1 MTARPRP
8 FIQTLTHPLLLLGAL
23 GLWWALDKGEL
34 AALAALVASQAVLAF
49 LEAMAPAVPHW
60 RQTPKQKLGLA
71 AVYVATLVVFG
82 LVLSLYEWL
91 LAPSLVH
98 ARDAWGLAL
107 WPTGWPLLAQV
118 VLLFFASEFIYY
130 WIHRAIH
137 ASSLFWRLSGHGFH
151 HAYQNLHA
159 LNSGATHPLE
169 VLFLALPALLITALF
184 GGTAEAA
191 AGATTL
197 LVVNASIVHANVH
210 TDTPGLRWL
219 VTSSAHHRRHHSS
232 VFEDSNS
239 NYSCNAII
247 WDRLFGTFSEGPVT
261 QTGIGPLEPTFL
273 QKLLLPL
280 REPVY
285 ADTAATRKHVAP
297 HDG

>member
-1 MTARPRP
+1 MTVRRHPW
-8 FIQTLTHPLLLLGAL
+8 IESLTHPALLLGAL
-23 GLWWALDKGEL
+23 ALWWVLGRSEL
-34 AALAALVASQAVLAF
+34 AALAALVVAQAVLTL
-49 LEAMAPAVPHW
+49 LEATVPALPHW
-60 RQTPKQKLGLA
+60 RQTLKQKLGLA
-71 AVYVATLVVFG
+71 AVYLATLVVFG
-82 LVLSLYEWL
+82 LVLALYEWL
-91 LAPSLVH
+91 LAPPLIQR
-98 ARDAWGLAL
+98 RDAWGLAL
-107 WPTGWPLLAQV
+107 WPTHWPLVAQV

-137 ASSLFWRLSGHGFH
+137 ASSLFWRVSGHGFH

-159 LNSGATHPLE
+159 LNAGATHPLE

-184 GGTAEAA
+184 GGTADAA

-210 TDTPGLRWL
+210 TDTPGLHWL
-219 VTSSAHHRRHHSS
+219 VTSSAQHRRHHSA

-239 NYSCNAII
+239 NYSCNAIV

-261 QTGIGPLEPTFL
+261 QTGIGPHEPTFL

-285 ADTAATRKHVAP
+285 ADTATTRKHGALR
-297 HDG
+297 DG

>member
-1 MTARPRP
+1 MTVRRHPW
-8 FIQTLTHPLLLLGAL
+8 IESLTHPALLLGAL
-23 GLWWALDKGEL
+23 ALWWALGRSEL
-34 AALAALVASQAVLAF
+34 AALAALVVAQAVLTL
-49 LEAMAPAVPHW
+49 LEATVPALPHW
-60 RQTPKQKLGLA
+60 RQTLKQKLGLA
-71 AVYVATLVVFG
+71 AVYLATLVVFG
-82 LVLSLYEWL
+82 LVLALYEWL
-91 LAPSLVH
+91 LAPPLIQL
-98 ARDAWGLAL
+98 RDAWGLAL
-107 WPTGWPLLAQV
+107 WPTRWPLVAQV

-137 ASSLFWRLSGHGFH
+137 ASSFFWRVSGHGFH

-159 LNSGATHPLE
+159 LNAGATHPLE

-184 GGTAEAA
+184 GGTADAA

-219 VTSSAHHRRHHSS
+219 VTSSAQHRRHHSA

-239 NYSCNAII
+239 NYSCNAIV

-261 QTGIGPLEPTFL
+261 QTGIGPHEPTFL

-285 ADTAATRKHVAP
+285 ADTATTRKHGAP
-297 HDG
+297 RDG

>member
-1 MTARPRP
+1 MTARPHP
-8 FIQTLTHPLLLLGAL
+8 YIQTLTHPLLLLGAL

-49 LEAMAPAVPHW
+49 LEATAPAVPHW

-118 VLLFFASEFIYY
+118 LLLFFASEFIYY

-219 VTSSAHHRRHHSS
+219 VTSSSHHRRHHSS

-247 WDRLFGTFSEGPVT
+247 WDRLFGTFSEGAVT
-261 QTGIGPLEPTFL
+261 QTGIGPHEPTFM

>member
-1 MTARPRP
+1 MTVRRHPW
-8 FIQTLTHPLLLLGAL
+8 IESLTHPALLLGAL
-23 GLWWALDKGEL
+23 ALWWVLGRSEL
-34 AALAALVASQAVLAF
+34 AALAALVVAQAVLTL
-49 LEAMAPAVPHW
+49 LEATVPALPHW
-60 RQTPKQKLGLA
+60 RQTLMQKLGLA
-71 AVYVATLVVFG
+71 AVYLATLVVFG
-82 LVLSLYEWL
+82 LVLALYEWL
-91 LAPSLVH
+91 LAPPLIQL
-98 ARDAWGLAL
+98 RDAWGLAL
-107 WPTGWPLLAQV
+107 WPTHWPLVAQV

-137 ASSLFWRLSGHGFH
+137 ASSLFWRVSGHGFH

-159 LNSGATHPLE
+159 LNAGATHPLE

-184 GGTAEAA
+184 GGTADAA
-191 AGATTL
+191 AGATAL

-219 VTSSAHHRRHHSS
+219 VTSSAQHRRHHSA
-232 VFEDSNS
+232 VFKDSNS
-239 NYSCNAII
+239 NYSCNAIV

-261 QTGIGPLEPTFL
+261 QTGIGPHEPTFL

-285 ADTAATRKHVAP
+285 ADTATTRKHGALR
-297 HDG
+297 DG

>member
-8 FIQTLTHPLLLLGAL
+8 FSQTLTHPLLLLGAL
-23 GLWWALDKGEL
+23 GLWWALDKSEI

-49 LEAMAPAVPHW
+49 LEATAPAVPHW

-98 ARDAWGLAL
+98 ARDAWGMAL

-118 VLLFFASEFIYY
+118 LLLFFASEFIYY

-239 NYSCNAII
+239 NFSCNAII
-247 WDRLFGTFSEGPVT
+247 WDRLFGTFSEGAVT
-261 QTGIGPLEPTFL
+261 QTGIGPHEPTFL

>member
-1 MTARPRP
+1 MTAQPHS
-8 FIQTLTHPLLLLGAL
+8 FIRTLTHPLLLLGAL
-23 GLWWALDKGEL
+23 GLWWALDKSEI
-34 AALAALVASQAVLAF
+34 AALAALVASQAVLAI
-49 LEAMAPAVPHW
+49 LEATVPAEPDW

-71 AVYVATLVVFG
+71 AVYLVTLVVFG

-91 LAPSLVH
+91 LTPPLVQ

-118 VLLFFASEFIYY
+118 ILLFFASEFIYY

-137 ASSLFWRLSGHGFH
+137 ASSLLWRVSGHGFH

-169 VLFLALPALLITALF
+169 VLFLALPALLVTALF

-197 LVVNASIVHANVH
+197 LVVNASIVHANVAA
-210 TDTPGLRWL
+210 DTPGLRWL

-232 VFEDSNS
+232 VFGESNS
-239 NYSCNAII
+239 NYSCNAIV

-261 QTGIGPLEPTFL
+261 QTGIGPHEPTFF
-273 QKLLLPL
+273 QKLLLPV

-285 ADTAATRKHVAP
+285 ADTAATRKRATP

>member
-8 FIQTLTHPLLLLGAL
+8 FSQTLTHPLLLLGAL
-23 GLWWALDKGEL
+23 GLWWALDKSEI

-49 LEAMAPAVPHW
+49 LEATAPAVPHW
-60 RQTPKQKLGLA
+60 RQTPKHKLGLA

-219 VTSSAHHRRHHSS
+219 VTSSSHHRRHHSS

-247 WDRLFGTFSEGPVT
+247 WDRLFGTFSEGAVT
-261 QTGIGPLEPTFL
+261 QTGIGPHEPTFL

>member
-1 MTARPRP
+1 MTVRRHPW
-8 FIQTLTHPLLLLGAL
+8 IESLTHPALLLGAL
-23 GLWWALDKGEL
+23 ALWWVLGRSEL
-34 AALAALVASQAVLAF
+34 AALAALVVAQAVLTL
-49 LEAMAPAVPHW
+49 LEATVPALPHW
-60 RQTPKQKLGLA
+60 RQTLKQKLGLA
-71 AVYVATLVVFG
+71 AVYLATLVVFG
-82 LVLSLYEWL
+82 LVLALYEWL
-91 LAPSLVH
+91 LAPPLIQL
-98 ARDAWGLAL
+98 RDAWGLAL
-107 WPTGWPLLAQV
+107 WPTHWPLVAQV

-137 ASSLFWRLSGHGFH
+137 ASSLFWRVSGHGFH

-159 LNSGATHPLE
+159 LNAGATHPLE

-184 GGTAEAA
+184 GGTADAA
-191 AGATTL
+191 AGATAL

-219 VTSSAHHRRHHSS
+219 VTSSAQHRRHHSA

-239 NYSCNAII
+239 NYSCNAIV

-261 QTGIGPLEPTFL
+261 QTGIGPHEPTFL

-285 ADTAATRKHVAP
+285 ADTATTRKHGALR
-297 HDG
+297 DG

>member
-8 FIQTLTHPLLLLGAL
+8 FSQTLTHPLLLLGAL
-23 GLWWALDKGEL
+23 GLWWALDKSEI

-49 LEAMAPAVPHW
+49 LEATAPAVPHW
-60 RQTPKQKLGLA
+60 RQTPKHKLGLA

-197 LVVNASIVHANVH
+197 LVVNASIGHANVH

-239 NYSCNAII
+239 NYSCNAIV
-247 WDRLFGTFSEGPVT
+247 WDRLFGTFSEGAVT
-261 QTGIGPLEPTFL
+261 QTGIGPHEPTFL